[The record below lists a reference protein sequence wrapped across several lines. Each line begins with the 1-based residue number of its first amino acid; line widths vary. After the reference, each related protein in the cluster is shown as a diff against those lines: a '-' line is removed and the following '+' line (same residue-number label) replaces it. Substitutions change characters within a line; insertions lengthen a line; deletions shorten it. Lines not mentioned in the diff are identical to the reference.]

1 MSLRTRF
8 CDAIPAAICDG
19 DFLYV
24 KFCVEEGANINAKD
38 LRYGFS
44 FLHWA
49 IVYGKLEI
57 AKFLLQ
63 DHRFQNGAN
72 INAKDNNGLSPLHNA
87 IFCDPNHIV
96 KYSKKDEERAEKE
109 ARKKN
114 EENVKKRTEN
124 EARKKAEENIKKRSE
139 EEAWIKDQEKA
150 EKEANISNSND
161 ILAENNSVEIVKFL
175 LRNGADINAKDKNGW
190 NPLHR
195 AIWFGKIEIV
205 RVLIQNGAKI
215 NAKDN
220 HGWSPLDLA
229 AYCGHWLIVKYLEK
243 AEEYFKKKAEEEILK
258 KAEEIARKRAEEDAR
273 RKAEEARKRAEEEA
287 RKKYE
292 EAR

>member
-24 KFCVEEGANINAKD
+24 KFCVENGANINAKD

-87 IFCDPNHIV
+87 VFCDPNHIV
-96 KYSKKDEERAEKE
+96 KYSKKPKDEERAEME
-109 ARKKN
+109 VRKKN

-124 EARKKAEENIKKRSE
+124 EARKKAEENIKKRTE
-139 EEAWIKDQEKA
+139 EEAWRKDKENA
-150 EKEANISNSND
+150 ENEANISNSND

-190 NPLHR
+190 NALHR

-205 RVLIQNGAKI
+205 
-215 NAKDN
+215 
-220 HGWSPLDLA
+220 S
-229 AYCGHWLIVKYLEK
+229 
-243 AEEYFKKKAEEEILK
+243 LK
-258 KAEEIARKRAEEDAR
+258 S
-273 RKAEEARKRAEEEA
+273 
-287 RKKYE
+287 
-292 EAR
+292 